1 MEGNVAFMKMLTTQ
15 VKMRMIILMIWGL
28 GTIDRQL
35 KVVGRNANTLA
46 SKIGIVDFSHMLFR
60 IRSEIMIVICHLKS
74 IFESPL
80 HFRNAI

>member
-1 MEGNVAFMKMLTTQ
+1 MKMLTTQ
-15 VKMRMIILMIWGL
+15 VNIEINMLMVWGI

-46 SKIGIVDFSHMLFR
+46 SKIGIVNFSHMLFR

-74 IFESPL
+74 RFESPL

>member
-1 MEGNVAFMKMLTTQ
+1 MKMLTTQ
-15 VKMRMIILMIWGL
+15 VNIEINMLMVWGI

-35 KVVGRNANTLA
+35 KVVGRNVNTLA
-46 SKIGIVDFSHMLFR
+46 SKIGIVNFSHMLFR

-74 IFESPL
+74 RFESPL

>member
-1 MEGNVAFMKMLTTQ
+1 MKIVTSQMKMREIT
-15 VKMRMIILMIWGL
+15 LMVWGL

-35 KVVGRNANTLA
+35 KVVGRNANMLA

-74 IFESPL
+74 RFESPL
-80 HFRNAI
+80 HF

>member
-1 MEGNVAFMKMLTTQ
+1 MKMLTTQ
-15 VKMRMIILMIWGL
+15 VNIEINMLMVWGI

-74 IFESPL
+74 RFESPL

>member
-1 MEGNVAFMKMLTTQ
+1 MKILTSQ
-15 VKMRMIILMIWGL
+15 LKMRQITLMNWGI
-28 GTIDRQL
+28 GTIDIQL
-35 KVVGRNANTLA
+35 KVVGRNANMLA

-74 IFESPL
+74 RFESPL